1 MESQN
6 RYDGIEAYAVT
17 KIRFQ
22 ARQLA
27 RTRALPASDVEDIE
41 QNLMLDLLGRMP
53 AFDPS
58 KSSKNTFIARV
69 VENHAA
75 TLVKAAR
82 AEKRGAQI
90 IHESLHSVIHDGV
103 GEPIELGDT
112 IPTESGLWHA
122 TGRDWDEV
130 ADLRHDLAHAMG
142 DLPSNLVTLCRRLA
156 VGTVTEVSR
165 ATGKSR
171 PSIYDGIAK
180 IRASLKK
187 TGFDDYR

>member
-22 ARQLA
+22 ARQLS
-27 RTRALPASDVEDIE
+27 RNQALSASDVEDIE

-103 GEPIELGDT
+103 GGPVELGDT
-112 IPTESGLWHA
+112 ISTESGLWHA

>member
-1 MESQN
+1 MESEN
-6 RYDGIEAYAVT
+6 RYDGIAAYAVT

-27 RTRALPASDVEDIE
+27 RTRALPASTIEDIE

-58 KSSKNTFIARV
+58 KSSRYTFIARV

-82 AEKRGAQI
+82 AEKRGAAI
-90 IHESLHSVIHDGV
+90 MHESLHSVIHDGV
-103 GEPIELGDT
+103 GEPVELGDT
-112 IPTESGLWHA
+112 IPSGNGLWNA

-130 ADLRHDLAHAMG
+130 IDLRHDLARAMG
-142 DLPSNLVTLCRRLA
+142 GLPSNLVTLCGQLA
-156 VGTVTEVSR
+156 VGTITEVSR
-165 ATGKSR
+165 ATGMSR

-180 IRASLKK
+180 IRAALKK
-187 TGFDDYR
+187 TGFDEYG

>member
-1 MESQN
+1 MESKN
-6 RYDGIEAYAVT
+6 RYDGVEAYAVT

-27 RTRALPASDVEDIE
+27 RTRVLAASDVEDIE
-41 QNLMLDLLGRMP
+41 QNLMLDLLKRMP

-75 TLVKAAR
+75 TLIKAAL
-82 AEKRGAQI
+82 AEKRGAAI
-90 IHESLHSVIHDGV
+90 THESLHSVIHDGV

-112 IPTESGLWHA
+112 IPTERGLWN
-122 TGRDWDEV
+122 TTERDWDEV
-130 ADLRHDLAHAMG
+130 IDLRHDLIHAMG
-142 DLPSNLVTLCRRLA
+142 GLPPDLVTLCRRLS

-165 ATGKSR
+165 ATGMSR
-171 PSIYDGIAK
+171 SSIYDGIAK
-180 IRASLKK
+180 IRAVLKE
-187 TGFDDYR
+187 TGFSNYR

>member
-1 MESQN
+1 MESKN

-27 RTRALPASDVEDIE
+27 RTRALPASDIEDIE

-82 AEKRGAQI
+82 AEKRGATI
-90 IHESLHSVIHDGV
+90 RHESLHSVIHDGI
-103 GEPIELGDT
+103 GE
-112 IPTESGLWHA
+112 PTESGLWRT

-165 ATGKSR
+165 ATGMSR

-180 IRASLKK
+180 IRAALKK
-187 TGFDDYR
+187 TGFDDYC